1 MLIRRSHERG
11 HARHGWLDSHHTFS
25 FADYYDPRHMG
36 FGALRVINE
45 DRVAAGEGFPT
56 HGHRDMEILS
66 YVLAGGLE
74 HRDSMGNGSVL
85 RPGHVQRMSAG
96 TGVRHSEYNASQT
109 DPVHFL
115 QIWIEPASRGTKPGY
130 EERIYSEAERQDTLR
145 LIASRDGRDGS
156 VQVHQDLDLFA
167 TLLAGFSALLH
178 RLTGQDDM
186 VIGVPAA
193 GQAAAGLEGLVG
205 HCVHMLPL
213 RLMPQPDM
221 PFDAL
226 IEQSRGMLL
235 RSARS
240 LRCPHVPASATA
252 FLC

>member
-96 TGVRHSEYNASQT
+96 TGVRHSEFNASKT

-115 QIWIEPASRGTKPGY
+115 QIWIEPASRGIKPGY

-167 TLLAGFSALLH
+167 TLLAPGARVQHTLPPGRRAWVHVARGEVTLNGE
-178 RLTGQDDM
+178 RLAAGDAAAITEAGPLALTGATDSE
-186 VIGVPAA
+186 V
-193 GQAAAGLEGLVG
+193 LV
-205 HCVHMLPL
+205 
-213 RLMPQPDM
+213 
-221 PFDAL
+221 FDLA
-226 IEQSRGMLL
+226 
-235 RSARS
+235 
-240 LRCPHVPASATA
+240 
-252 FLC
+252 